1 MDCTEIKVEMAEEEL
16 LEPLVITEDGDRTE
30 GDPGRGAASGPD
42 AAAAAAAVKHCGE
55 ESVLRKE
62 EDHNREDT
70 AGTMYLE
77 EQRPEE
83 DHAQEEGK
91 PEGTDGQS
99 RHDTETHEATTSKEK
114 PETSSSTEN
123 DPGVDV
129 KRSNLSEQQPEGELS
144 QEEDPEKARRLTPDF
159 PEALYELLCTL
170 QEGRRLNDQR
180 CSFRLE
186 GGIRRRRCHSEPN
199 TTKPAN
205 RVVFS
210 SMTSLQKEEF
220 FELVATAQARRLD
233 DQRALL
239 ERSPPPKPKTRSF
252 RGSIKQLSFVRKPAP
267 VPVPKEDLYNMIL
280 TTQAQ
285 GRLEDQRSRAPGPM
299 DDEDFFSLLLRV
311 QGGRMD
317 EQRTELPCML
327 QT

>member
-1 MDCTEIKVEMAEEEL
+1 MAEEGL
-16 LEPLVITEDGDRTE
+16 LEPLVIIEPGDVETSGSSSVAFEQSCDEEPTLKEEEAHMEDKNDDT
-30 GDPGRGAASGPD
+30 RGATLCSEQQKTKSQAREEELGEKR
-42 AAAAAAAVKHCGE
+42 AE
-55 ESVLRKE
+55 ESKNAGGGGDKSASQTHEKVPESLENDEKVAR
-62 EDHNREDT
+62 NQLQVDT
-70 AGTMYLE
+70 DCSTSCEQPVEGT
-77 EQRPEE
+77 RSPEE
-83 DHAQEEGK
+83 DAK
-91 PEGTDGQS
+91 QS
-99 RHDTETHEATTSKEK
+99 
-114 PETSSSTEN
+114 
-123 DPGVDV
+123 
-129 KRSNLSEQQPEGELS
+129 Q
-144 QEEDPEKARRLTPDF
+144 RLTPDF

-186 GGIRRRRCHSEPN
+186 SGVARRRCHSEPN

-210 SMTSLQKEEF
+210 SMTSLQREEF

-233 DQRALL
+233 DQRAQMQKSPLQKSKA
-239 ERSPPPKPKTRSF
+239 RSI
-252 RGSIKQLSFVRKPAP
+252 RGSIKQLSFVRKPAAEP
-267 VPVPKEDLYNMIL
+267 APAPAPKEDLYDMIL

-311 QGGRMD
+311 QGGRME
-317 EQRTELPCML
+317 EQRTELPCIL